1 MCAYINIIVDTQIRH
16 IQCVYEIYICTYT
29 SRLGVVVKI
38 ANEVSKMYMEQVL
51 LLIIFHNMRSHVRE
65 MMSED

>member
-1 MCAYINIIVDTQIRH
+1 M
-16 IQCVYEIYICTYT
+16 
-29 SRLGVVVKI
+29 KI

-65 MMSED
+65 MMSEV